1 MIEDNPGKVELFLRD
16 GVPVG
21 RNASIELRNMHATY
35 AATWYVCSSGVN
47 SRAGRLALILVRT
60 HSSLRFTL
68 SAFTGFMF
76 YRLMKRPTT
85 VTTAQYRKLK
95 DL

>member
-1 MIEDNPGKVELFLRD
+1 MRVFNCGTL
-16 GVPVG
+16 GG
-21 RNASIELRNMHATY
+21 
-35 AATWYVCSSGVN
+35 
-47 SRAGRLALILVRT
+47 AGRLALIVNKRT
-60 HSSLRFTL
+60 RLRFTL

-85 VTTAQYRKLK
+85 VTTSQYRKLK